1 MAAPFKLNYAQ
12 GLYEQLSDQ
21 KETLGC
27 PRWTDDGRFFRYAAA
42 GSSSLAAG
50 KMGIAPTVVAHHI
63 NKSVAAAAI
72 GDMSVDLT
80 VGATLVS
87 LDQYKDGWLMVN
99 DGTGQGHS
107 YPISGNSAC
116 TSEGTTTVQLKD
128 PIRVA
133 LVASATSEASLFYNP
148 YDAVTESTT
157 QTSLPVG
164 VPLVA
169 VTAAY
174 FYWAQTGGIA
184 NCLIEG
190 TPAVGT
196 RMILSDSVGGALEAE
211 NTTLDIDEPT
221 VGYLYSTAGVDT
233 EYKPVDLNLN

>member
-1 MAAPFKLNYAQ
+1 MASPYKLNYAQ
-12 GLYEQLSDQ
+12 GLYEQLAEQ

-27 PRWTDDGRFFRYAAA
+27 PRWTDDGRFFRYAVA
-42 GSSSLAAG
+42 GADLSAG
-50 KMGIAPTVVAHHI
+50 KMGIAPSAVAHHI

-72 GDMSVDLT
+72 GDMTVDLT
-80 VGATLVS
+80 VGATEVT
-87 LDQYKDGWLMVN
+87 LDQYKDGWLMIN

-116 TSEGTTTVQLKD
+116 VSSGTTTVQLKD

-133 LVASATSEASLFYNP
+133 LVASATSEASLFYSQ
-148 YDAVTESTT
+148 YDGVTESST
-157 QTSLPVG
+157 QENLPVG

-190 TPAVGT
+190 TPAKGT
-196 RMILSDSVGGALEAE
+196 RLILSDAVAGALEAE

-221 VGYLYSTAGVDT
+221 VGYLYATAGVDT
-233 EYKPVDLNLN
+233 EYKPVDLNIN